1 MFDMAKQENYRELD
15 GIVNDN
21 HDRVPADNPI
31 KNTAEDRLGRDTV
44 AKSFVDQVMS
54 LDHSEGIVIGVLGAW
69 GNGKTSFI
77 NLSRKHFADRDVAV
91 VDFNPWMFS
100 GADQLVERFF
110 VELSAQLK
118 IRASLAEVGKAIEV
132 YGEIFSGLGW
142 LPVAGPW
149 LERLKLAK
157 DILAKGLL
165 AKKEGS
171 GERRDKVWK
180 ALIKAEKPIVVVIDD
195 IDRLTTAEIRDIF
208 KLVRLTASF
217 PKIIYVVAFDRTR
230 VEAALQEENIPG
242 RDYLEKILQLAIDL
256 PIVPP
261 TVLRNE
267 VFASLDKA
275 IINVEDGSLDKMR
288 WPDVFAEII
297 HPLIRNMRDVRRYT
311 VAVAGTVENLSG
323 QIDLVDLLGM
333 EAIRTF
339 LPDVF
344 SKIQVAVTALTRPE
358 GQHDSKDLKKAIEAI
373 LTAAGAEKEIVVRA
387 MITRQFPAATR
398 HISNTSYGAEWT
410 RNWRKSKRIAH
421 EDFLRLYLERTV
433 GEGLQ
438 SFLNAGR
445 VWSLIEQPDELDVFV
460 RSLPNNQWE
469 SLISEL
475 EAYEDEFETINPLP
489 AIVYLLNL
497 WPEIPERER
506 GIFDFGRNV
515 TIARVLIRLLRSL
528 KTQERIEEAVR
539 SVLLYVPSLSSQL
552 EVITD
557 IGHVEGAGH
566 KLLPEQVAADFERAW
581 RAGVR
586 GTDATALSKEWNLI
600 RVLLM
605 TKLRAGPE
613 EPPFNLPESDDLML
627 TLLRSAE
634 TETISHSFDSR
645 AVKRSPR
652 MAWQALIDIVGS
664 EEEIARRV
672 EPLIEKGDEAN
683 TELLELVKRYL
694 SGNPPRDTEE

>member
-1 MFDMAKQENYRELD
+1 MAKQENSGELANV
-15 GIVNDN
+15 VNDN

-31 KNTAEDRLGRDTV
+31 KNTAEDRLGRDSV
-44 AKSFVDQVMS
+44 AESFVDQVMS
-54 LDHSEGIVIGVLGAW
+54 LDHSEGIVVGVLGAW

-77 NLSRKHFADRDVAV
+77 NLSRKHFADGDIAV

-118 IRASLAEVGKAIEV
+118 IRASLAEVGKAIEQ

-171 GERRDKVWK
+171 GELRDKVRK

-217 PKIIYVVAFDRTR
+217 PNIIYVVAFDRTR
-230 VEAALQEENIPG
+230 VEAALQDENIPG

-275 IINVEDGSLDKMR
+275 LVNVEDGSLDKTR

-311 VAVAGTVENLSG
+311 VAVAGTVENLKG
-323 QIDLVDLLGM
+323 QVDLVDLLGV

-344 SKIQVAVTALTRPE
+344 SKIQPAVIALTKPE
-358 GQHDSKDLKKAIEAI
+358 GHQDSKDLKTAIDAI
-373 LTAAGAEKEIVVRA
+373 LSAAGSEKETVVRA

-398 HISNTSYGAEWT
+398 HITNTSYGIEWLRT
-410 RNWRKSKRIAH
+410 WRKSKRIAH

-438 SFLNAGR
+438 SFLNAKR
-445 VWSLIEQPDELDVFV
+445 VWALIEQPNELDVFI
-460 RSLPNNQWE
+460 RSLAKDQWE
-469 SLISEL
+469 ALISEL
-475 EAYEDEFETINPLP
+475 EAYEDEFETIDPVP
-489 AIVYLLNL
+489 AIVLLLNL
-497 WPEIPERER
+497 WPEVPERES
-506 GIFDFGRNV
+506 GLFDFGRNL
-515 TIARVLIRLLRSL
+515 TIRRVILRLLRSL
-528 KTQERIEEAVR
+528 KTHEGIEEAVR
-539 SVLLYVPSLSSQL
+539 AVLLGVPSLSSQL
-552 EVITD
+552 EVITN
-557 IGHVEGAGH
+557 IGHIEGAGH
-566 KLLPEQVAADFERAW
+566 KLLPEDVAADFERAW

-586 GTDATALSKEWNLI
+586 GTDAATLSGEWNLL
-600 RVLLM
+600 RVLWM
-605 TKLRAGPE
+605 TKLRGLPE
-613 EPPFNLPESDDLML
+613 EPPFNLPESDELML
-627 TLLRSAE
+627 ALLRSAE
-634 TETISHSFDSR
+634 TEEVSHSFDSR

-652 MAWQALIDIVGS
+652 IAWQVLIDVVGS

-672 EPLIEKGDEAN
+672 EPLLKDGDEAN
-683 TELLELVKRYL
+683 TELLELVNRYL
-694 SGNPPRDTEE
+694 SGNPPPDIED